1 VSLRNTFL
9 ATLSLFAIAVAHPAF
24 AQMREN
30 VQQRK
35 IGDNQVQVKIYQGV
49 GTINVSNDKLGVGIF
64 GKANSNRCG
73 PEAGA
78 QLSIRENTPEARNAA
93 AKEPLRVFVDEILAI
108 CPNTQSLRLEVRPG
122 MGNPLTMTISSA
134 NGWIYREATTSIPDR
149 IAFQDQVG
157 LFLVNYNGPCEAEPT
172 LLIEPVSEDA
182 RRQAYN
188 IDSVT
193 GEAITTATRQF
204 ALKFRS
210 VCPLARNSV
219 RFAIDPMP
227 RRYGC
232 TSPDGCFL
240 KTSMAD
246 NSYQVR
252 TDAGEGWRYDYAID
266 AEKRAQNFESIDDAS
281 GALAA
286 GDVELLHASPAFF
299 DFYLRTFL
307 EAYSKACRTSIKDGV
322 TKTYVYVEYKRYGDG
337 RTEKVNESEPYSIT
351 VERPY
356 LSAYEGSRAGEISW
370 SLGQLLPDPVK
381 GMAALRSQMDL
392 LNKTVSG
399 HCTDDYVLTIYHNL
413 MARATG
419 STAIRGKYPSR
430 LDAAKSVKASRESS
444 PHDVSAPAFVEKY
457 RQARA
462 EAATR

>member
-1 VSLRNTFL
+1 
-9 ATLSLFAIAVAHPAF
+9 
-24 AQMREN
+24 
-30 VQQRK
+30 
-35 IGDNQVQVKIYQGV
+35 
-49 GTINVSNDKLGVGIF
+49 
-64 GKANSNRCG
+64 
-73 PEAGA
+73 
-78 QLSIRENTPEARNAA
+78 
-93 AKEPLRVFVDEILAI
+93 
-108 CPNTQSLRLEVRPG
+108 
-122 MGNPLTMTISSA
+122 
-134 NGWIYREATTSIPDR
+134 
-149 IAFQDQVG
+149 
-157 LFLVNYNGPCEAEPT
+157 
-172 LLIEPVSEDA
+172 
-182 RRQAYN
+182 
-188 IDSVT
+188 
-193 GEAITTATRQF
+193 
-204 ALKFRS
+204 
-210 VCPLARNSV
+210 
-219 RFAIDPMP
+219 
-227 RRYGC
+227 
-232 TSPDGCFL
+232 
-240 KTSMAD
+240 MAD